1 MRISSPLAILAVF
14 SVAQSLLAQ
23 APSTAPTPPKALLRN
38 GGFELSRTREDLWD
52 GVDAAGFLSGEREQV
67 PVLMTSGTV
76 ADSSM
81 PVSVQVA
88 DMNGDSLPDIA
99 AMDPTGYMRIYF
111 NQGTKT
117 EPKFTVAEIV
127 PIFLTRSWIPAPD
140 RGGSGILP
148 TTVRLAPRFAFYD
161 SQRSG
166 KNDLYIGNY
175 WGEVMFLKNDG
186 SGAKPDFRQPAD
198 ISKIVVPTAKGS
210 NTKWGNVFS
219 PAVWD
224 WNRDGKEDLLLGE
237 GSYSANNIHL
247 LINSGSPGRPVFEES
262 NRAVIAFGDG
272 REQLAPTVV
281 DYNGDGQP
289 DLLVT
294 ERTGKIALHLNDGKP
309 WKPGVELPFTSFLSV
324 GGPTGTPISVG
335 GISTITTG
343 DLNGDGLFDIVVGK
357 TNGRVAVIYNTGTKT
372 EPKWGQP
379 VELKGDAG
387 TKPFKLPSGWD
398 ISYGLERGN
407 FYGYMNVVTAADDP
421 DANPPE
427 GKACLRVGYVAS
439 PNKVM
444 APPAANAY
452 TGSLDPKAEHKKADP
467 AGADRA
473 VDNMRVMPA
482 NVFLLRIYGLPLK
495 VEKSYT
501 ISFKVKGSGMNAGQ
515 VMAAWNMSRKLSDD
529 RQVQTGGRDSV
540 KVVRNVL
547 EESGTMEAPF
557 SAGPAWAEVSKDFK
571 LSVKDRKLNDPTS
584 SAGGAIEVMFS
595 LAPGTGK
602 VYFDDFKLI
611 EK

>member
-1 MRISSPLAILAVF
+1 MRISSPLAILAVL
-14 SVAQSLLAQ
+14 SVAQSVFAQ
-23 APSTAPTPPKALLRN
+23 APAPAPTPPKALIRN

-52 GVDAAGFLSGEREQV
+52 GVDAAGFLAGEREQV

-88 DMNGDSLPDIA
+88 DMNGDSLMDIVT
-99 AMDPTGYMRIYF
+99 MDPTGYMRIYF

-117 EPKFTVAEIV
+117 EPKFGVAEIV
-127 PIFLTRSWIPAPD
+127 PIFLTRSWIPAAGFKD
-140 RGGSGILP
+140 GVLP
-148 TTVRLAPRFAFYD
+148 STVRLAPRFALYD

-175 WGEVMFLKNDG
+175 WGEVLFLKNDG

-247 LINSGSPGRPVFEES
+247 LINSGSPARPVFEES
-262 NRAVIAFGDG
+262 NRTVIAFGDG
-272 REQLAPTVV
+272 REQLSPTVV

-309 WKPGVELPFTSFLSV
+309 WKPGVELPFTSFLSA
-324 GGPTGTPISVG
+324 GSASGTPISLG

-343 DLNGDGLFDIVVGK
+343 DLNGDGLFDIIVGK

-379 VELKGDAG
+379 VELKGDVG

-398 ISYGLERGN
+398 VSYGLERGN
-407 FYGYMNVVTAADDP
+407 FYGYMNVVAAADDP
-421 DANPPE
+421 EANPPE
-427 GKACLRVGYVAS
+427 GKSCLRVGYVPS

-444 APPAANAY
+444 AIPSAGQY
-452 TGSLDPKAEHKKADP
+452 TGPLDPKVEHKKADP
-467 AGADRA
+467 AGQDRA
-473 VDNMRVMPA
+473 VEVMRTMPA
-482 NVFLLRIYGLPLK
+482 NTYLLRLYGLPVK
-495 VEKSYT
+495 VDKSYT
-501 ISFKVKGSGMNAGQ
+501 ISFKVKGSGLSAGQ

-529 RQVQTGGRDSV
+529 RKVETGKRDSV
-540 KVVRNVL
+540 QIIRNVI
-547 EESGTMEAPF
+547 EESGSMEAPF

-584 SAGGAIEVMFS
+584 TASGVVEVMFT
-595 LAPGTGK
+595 LAPGSGK
-602 VYFDDFKLI
+602 VYFDDFKLV